1 MAELKKTIEL
11 TMIYKPI
18 QRNLKRGQQNRV
30 IPLKTGGGVKADAP
44 ERY

>member
-1 MAELKKTIEL
+1 MAELKRTIEL

-18 QRNLKRGQQNRV
+18 QRILKRGQQNRV
-30 IPLKTGGGVKADAP
+30 IKTGGGVKSEAP